1 MNIQETETDST
12 LSQLL
17 APGATGLACNW
28 IIFLLDWPHN
38 KRRAQLQKKL
48 QKTQKIRKR
57 QCTWQSCFTCCC
69 IGFMVYVFLV
79 FFKFFFVA
87 TASAGTVWHFSLLLL
102 IARCCLSTEAT
113 EMKMKSSSDSV
124 FSEFVLD
131 FWNCRSSHN
140 RNTPSAGF
148 YIYIPIS
155 ICIV

>member
-69 IGFMVYVFLV
+69 IGFMVYVF
-79 FFKFFFVA
+79 FKFFLYFFFCSHCIGGDCVA
-87 TASAGTVWHFSLLLL
+87 FFTFAFNSQM
-102 IARCCLSTEAT
+102 LSVDWGDGDED
-113 EMKMKSSSDSV
+113 EV
-124 FSEFVLD
+124 VIRQRFFGIC
-131 FWNCRSSHN
+131 F
-140 RNTPSAGF
+140 GF
-148 YIYIPIS
+148 LKLPLFT
-155 ICIV
+155 